1 MLCVQT
7 FVCPDTQSTR
17 LTHRRSIHVVTHA
30 LEGFKLTVDRGPN
43 WLFVKLRPKRRFAD
57 DIAHIADELWSIASR
72 HFTYRLV
79 LELEE
84 LREIPPAMVDQL
96 VGLQERLGNC
106 GGSLRICG
114 RSVGPLQNICEGD
127 FESALPVYGSRQE
140 AVLGGDAVALHER
153 LKEILSS
160 SASDD
165 QIQATAAFARYQPS
179 RQ

>member
-1 MLCVQT
+1 M
-7 FVCPDTQSTR
+7 
-17 LTHRRSIHVVTHA
+17 VTHA

-57 DIAHIADELWSIASR
+57 DIAHIADELWSIATR

-96 VGLQERLGNC
+96 VILQERLAHC
-106 GGSLRICG
+106 DGSLRICG
-114 RSVGPLQNICEGD
+114 RSVGPLPNICEGD
-127 FESALPVYGSRQE
+127 FDTALPVYGSRQE

-153 LKEILSS
+153 LQELLSS
-160 SASDD
+160 SVADD
-165 QIQATAAFARYQPS
+165 QMQATAAMARYQPS